1 MLTTCQSC
9 GTTTPERIAGLWICQ
24 ACGHEWDD
32 GQPSPAGEGAQETLD
47 DLRAALEGVREV
59 INCRKVKQLGCDCRE
74 GGVLAERIL
83 ARLVAAPSLPPERAA
98 LVERLLRRVAESSVC
113 NAFHS
118 AMGQPHCQRCGRN
131 EDLHLLREAAAA
143 LRGETGAK

>member
-1 MLTTCQSC
+1 MIYEGRHCCTNEVCTC
-9 GTTTPERIAGLWICQ
+9 
-24 ACGHEWDD
+24 
-32 GQPSPAGEGAQETLD
+32 QPSPAGEGAHDTLKPED
-47 DLRAALEGVREV
+47 VPSWLQIKAGSELSELVRVVRFSPGQQTAFLHSDYDAAGLLWRWAL
-59 INCRKVKQLGCDCRE
+59 KHF
-74 GGVLAERIL
+74 
-83 ARLVAAPSLPPERAA
+83 RLPTPSLPPERAA

-143 LRGETGAK
+143 LRGETGEK